1 MAPLLGCIADDI
13 TGATDLANTLARGGM
28 RTVQLIGVPE
38 ASTAPDA
45 DALVI
50 ALKSRTAPVGTAVA
64 QSLAA
69 NGWLRRVGVR
79 QVFFKYCSTFDSTPA
94 GNIGPVLDALLA
106 DLGERFTIACPAF
119 PETGRTVYQG
129 HLFVGRQLLSE
140 SPMSRHPLTPMA
152 DADLVRWL
160 GRQSRLTIGHV
171 PLAVVRQ
178 GASAIRAAFDRLR
191 ADGTGCA
198 IVDAVLE
205 DDLRAIGEAGA
216 DLRLTTGAS
225 GLALGLPENFRRARL
240 LEGAAAA
247 TALPAAAGAAVVLA
261 GSCSPATLGQI
272 RTFAASRPALRLDPW
287 ALVAGQPVVQ
297 DALRWAEPRLG
308 REPILIY
315 ASAPPEEVARVQEE
329 LGRERAGAMVETAI
343 ARIAQHLVDRG
354 VRRMVVAGGETA
366 GAVVEALGI
375 RMLAIGP
382 QIDSGVPWTVS
393 LGDPPIA
400 LSLKSGNFG
409 GPDFFNQAFEMLA

>member
-1 MAPLLGCIADDI
+1 MAPLLGCIADDM

-28 RTVQLIGVPE
+28 RTIQLIGVPE
-38 ASTAPDA
+38 ALTAPDA

-50 ALKSRTAPVGTAVA
+50 ALKSRTAPVGAAVA

-69 NGWLRRVGVR
+69 NGWLQRTGVR

-160 GRQSRLTIGHV
+160 GRQSRVAIGHV

-178 GASAIRAAFDRLR
+178 GTSGIRAAFDRLQT
-191 ADGTGCA
+191 DGAGCA
-198 IVDAVLE
+198 IVDAILE
-205 DDLRAIGEAGA
+205 DDLRAIGEACA
-216 DLRLTTGAS
+216 DRRLITGAS
-225 GLALGLPENFRRARL
+225 GLALGLPGNFRRACL
-240 LEGAAAA
+240 LGGDAAA
-247 TALPAAAGAAVVLA
+247 TVLPAVAGAAVVLA

-272 RTFAASRPALRLDPW
+272 RTFAASRPALRLDPR
-287 ALVAGQPVVQ
+287 ALVAGEPAVQ
-297 DALRWAEPRLG
+297 EALRWAESRLG

-315 ASAPPEEVARVQEE
+315 ASAPPEEVARAQGE
-329 LGRERAGAMVETAI
+329 LGRERAGALIEAAI

-354 VRRMVVAGGETA
+354 VQRMIVAGGETA
-366 GAVVEALGI
+366 GAVVEALGV

-400 LSLKSGNFG
+400 LALKSGNFG
-409 GPDFFNQAFEMLA
+409 GPDFFNQAFEMLP